1 MTSRTT
7 ARFASASMFALALY
21 GVALAADGQRTTLGC
36 TIGEGSGTDRQLE
49 IRNGTGQAL
58 KAETVINYDLYW
70 KKPTMQG
77 ESAGCF
83 AIPRDLGPN
92 LQVAQKVTLSP
103 GAEPTR
109 CIAYVSPKFP
119 TVIHGTDKSTEVR
132 CDP

>member
-1 MTSRTT
+1 MVARTIRMLVLVI
-7 ARFASASMFALALY
+7 AVPA
-21 GVALAADGQRTTLGC
+21 GALAADGQRTTLGC

-58 KAETVINYDLYW
+58 KAETVINFDLYW

>member
-1 MTSRTT
+1 MVARTIRMLVLFI
-7 ARFASASMFALALY
+7 AVPAA
-21 GVALAADGQRTTLGC
+21 ALAADGQRTTLGC
-36 TIGEGSGTDRQLE
+36 TIGDGSGTDRQIE

-83 AIPRDLGPN
+83 AIPRELGPN